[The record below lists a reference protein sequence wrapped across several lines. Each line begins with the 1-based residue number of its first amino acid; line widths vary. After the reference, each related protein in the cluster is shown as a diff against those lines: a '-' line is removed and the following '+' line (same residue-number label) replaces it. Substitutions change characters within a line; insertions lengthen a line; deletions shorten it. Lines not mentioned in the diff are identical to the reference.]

1 MKKYLM
7 LASLLTAGAFVP
19 TLQRQVYA
27 QPTVPQDITANLNS
41 TFLGLNSSLEYP
53 NYGGTEALEVRF
65 TNDNPFSLYPPG
77 TQWNSNSSGPLY
89 IEPYIVTVV
98 VPAGMAFP
106 ATTPAGFPAGWDY
119 TQIAPTTIQLQPN
132 SIIPA
137 FADDPGGAVTVF
149 TIPVELLAPVN
160 NQPYTVMF
168 TTTGLPYRIP
178 SGTTITSGGDITVQG
193 VPLPVSFSG
202 FTAKGDGCAVSLDW
216 TTAIEVNNK
225 LFQVERSANGKT
237 FEAIAEVK
245 GAGNSN
251 QPVKYA
257 FVDKAPLNGH
267 NFYRIRQIDFDG
279 KSKYSAIEQV
289 QVNCY
294 EENIRVYPN
303 PAEQVVYIS
312 GLRDQ
317 TTVEVYDVSGKRVLV
332 KETQGSTEGLNLSGL
347 ASGTYHV
354 RITKGEALLL
364 STPLV
369 IKK

>member
-1 MKKYLM
+1 MNKYLIIS
-7 LASLLTAGAFVP
+7 SLLLGGMCFQPVVAD
-19 TLQRQVYA
+19 A
-27 QPTVPQDITANLNS
+27 QPPSTPVEVNLTLNS
-41 TFLGLNSSLEYP
+41 TFENLVAGEYPHYGTTESLEITFWNADSEP
-53 NYGGTEALEVRF
+53 
-65 TNDNPFSLYPPG
+65 LYPAG
-77 TQWNSNSSGPLY
+77 TPWGSGQPV
-89 IEPYIVTVV
+89 EPYYLIATV
-98 VPAGMAFP
+98 PPGIEFLP
-106 ATTPAGFPAGWDY
+106 ATPTIFPAGWTYSYLSPATIHLIPNVIIGPVSDPPTAI
-119 TQIAPTTIQLQPN
+119 TQ
-132 SIIPA
+132 
-137 FADDPGGAVTVF
+137 FH
-149 TIPVELLAPVN
+149 IPVALTGPVN
-160 NQPYTVMF
+160 DQPYSVMF
-168 TTTGLPYRIP
+168 MSTGLPYTVA
-178 SGTTITSGGDITVQG
+178 SGTTISSGGDITVQG

-202 FTAKGDGCAVSLDW
+202 FTAKGDGCAVNLDW